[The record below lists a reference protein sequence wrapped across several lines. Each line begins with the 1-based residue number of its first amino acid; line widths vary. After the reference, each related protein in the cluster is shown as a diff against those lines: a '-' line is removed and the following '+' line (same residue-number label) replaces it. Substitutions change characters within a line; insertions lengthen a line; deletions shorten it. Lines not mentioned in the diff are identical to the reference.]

1 MSKHKSACGHFIP
14 FNYLEDQEKL
24 VIMINEL
31 KVYGGTMNKS
41 ILTILITLP
50 LVLSG
55 CYGISYQSLK
65 QHPVIYAISD
75 MSYQLSRPR
84 STIYVYSG
92 SSYRPVR
99 AHRTIYVYSGAAYR
113 SLQPRLAI
121 NARPDVHHQ
130 PVESHSFISANSVD
144 LHYLIEHYS
153 IKHGIPPAFVAAV
166 AQIESNYDSC
176 AVSYMNAQGIMQL
189 IPNTAAEL
197 NVSDPYDPVQG
208 VQGGIA
214 YLAEAYRLTD
224 GDLSLSAAYY
234 NAGPKALRLA
244 PRQWPR
250 ETQNYIRKLV
260 QVWPKFQGENW
271 RKQVPKTIKRTNRQI
286 CSYTA
291 SR

>member
-14 FNYLEDQEKL
+14 FNCLEAKEKL
-24 VIMINEL
+24 AIIINEL
-31 KVYGGTMNKS
+31 KIYGGTMKKS
-41 ILTILITLP
+41 ILTMLITLP

-75 MSYQLSRPR
+75 MSYQLPRPR
-84 STIYVYSG
+84 STIYVLSG
-92 SSYRPVR
+92 SPYRLIRPR
-99 AHRTIYVYSGAAYR
+99 RTIYVYSGAAYR
-113 SLQPRLAI
+113 SLEPRYFI
-121 NARPDVHHQ
+121 NTHSDVHRQ
-130 PVESHSFISANSVD
+130 PVESHPVSNANSVD
-144 LHYLIEHYS
+144 LHHLIEHTS
-153 IKHGIPPAFVAAV
+153 IRYGIPPAFAAAI

-176 AVSYMNAQGIMQL
+176 AVSHMNAQGIMQL

-208 VQGGIA
+208 VQGGVA
-214 YLAEAYRLTD
+214 YLAKAYQLTR

-244 PRQWPR
+244 PHQWPR

-260 QVWPKFQGENW
+260 RIWPKFQGENW
-271 RKQVPKTIKRTNRQI
+271 RKQVPKTIKRTNRQF
-286 CSYTA
+286 CSYIV
-291 SR
+291 SK